1 MTEIGRLLPAS
12 AEGGA
17 SVLLALED
25 RMRSVADPADV
36 LRTAAEVLGTA
47 LGADDVAL
55 ALVDRETGE
64 LRPAAGWPGAIS
76 VPDRDVSSRPG
87 LLREGGT
94 VVVSEGAGE
103 LAAPLLPQRT
113 EALLGVPVRQDGFI
127 TLVLLAG
134 QASPRAWTRAEID
147 LAEAVAGRAWAAVER
162 AGAEERLRISEAE
175 ARARAEEIAALYA
188 SAPIGLCVLDREGR
202 YIRIND
208 VLATNN
214 GLPAADHIGR
224 KVRDV
229 LPGLA
234 DQIEAILVRVLAGEE
249 LRGVEVTGTT
259 PGQPGVLRS
268 WRETWEPLRDAGGR
282 IAGVTISVEEI
293 TPLKAAARRQAYL
306 LRLEDRL
313 HSAPCVREALEAACE
328 ALGRELGVA
337 LVGFSALEEADAVG
351 VVDCEWRAGETPS
364 AIGRHRLATF
374 GEGRVGPLLAG
385 ETVVVG
391 DAAHDPRIPDPSGY
405 LALGVQSS
413 VDVPFVREGRVR
425 GFLFVA
431 DARPRAWTSGEIALV
446 RETAERAWEAAERA
460 RAETELRESEASF
473 RQMAETIREVFSVL
487 EVDERRMSYVSPAYE
502 EVWGRPLAE
511 LYADARTFMDGIHPD
526 DLPSVQAN
534 LSRLWTGE
542 AVDGEYRLLRP
553 DGSVRHIHDRAFVT
567 ADPVSGRRR
576 AIGLA
581 ADVTERRRIEERL
594 QMATEAAGLGIFDV
608 NLVTLDMQWDS
619 RQRKLWGVAPDAVIT
634 DEMFQA
640 GVHPDDRPIM
650 QEAVG
655 RALDPKGDGLY
666 RAEFRIRPLDGGAGR
681 WIAAMGQAHFEGSRA
696 VRLIGTV
703 QDITE
708 RKAAEAAVAQSEARF
723 RALANTLPALI
734 FIADAERRTSWVNDS
749 FVSFSGLPSGQLVGR
764 GWMRTVH
771 PDDMARAREG
781 TAASWRR
788 GRPYV
793 AETRFRRADG
803 SYRWHLVRG
812 QPITD
817 DEGQVLQ
824 WVGAGIDIQELVEAR
839 EALAASRTLVEE
851 ANAELEARVAERTAE
866 LRQANARLAAEIERR
881 EAAQA
886 ALVQAQKLEAVGQLT
901 SGIAHD
907 FNNVIAAIAGG
918 FSVIERRTQDPRL
931 IEVARHGAKAAE
943 RGGLLVKQL
952 LAFARQQVLAPQAC
966 DLPSLLREAEPLIAR
981 SLGPGIELAIA
992 CPEDLGEVR
1001 IDPVQLEAAL
1011 INLAVNAHDAMEGGG
1026 RLSIEARPSGAGEPG
1041 RPLELGAEAAV
1052 AISISDTGSGIHP
1065 DLLPRVVEPFFTTKA
1080 PGRGTGLG
1088 LAMVHGFVHQSG
1100 GALRI
1105 QSREGE
1111 GTVVT
1116 LYLPRAGERLPEA
1129 PPVALPDVLPLVA
1142 GARVLLVDDDS
1153 AVRGVTAAQLSDLGF
1168 AVVEA
1173 GSAEEALIQLEAHPD
1188 LDAVLSDVVMPGPD
1202 GVALAA
1208 AIRERRPDLPIL
1220 LMTGHADRA
1229 RLAGEVVLDKP
1240 FTPQALVAA
1249 LAERIGSRRAP
1260 GQPNS

>member
-1 MTEIGRLLPAS
+1 M
-12 AEGGA
+12 
-17 SVLLALED
+17 
-25 RMRSVADPADV
+25 
-36 LRTAAEVLGTA
+36 
-47 LGADDVAL
+47 GADDVVL
-55 ALVDRETGE
+55 VLVDRGTGE
-64 LRPAAGWPGAIS
+64 LQAAAGWPGAAS
-76 VPDRDVSSRPG
+76 APDRDASWESSLAPLREGRRLVVPDR
-87 LLREGGT
+87 
-94 VVVSEGAGE
+94 AGE
-103 LAAPLLPQRT
+103 LPVTLLPRRT
-113 EALLGVPVRQDGFI
+113 KAFVGVPVRQEDR
-127 TLVLLAG
+127 TVALLLAG
-134 QASPRAWTRAEID
+134 QASPRAWTEEEIS
-147 LAEAVAGRAWAAVER
+147 LVEMAAGRAWAAVER
-162 AGAEERLRISEAE
+162 AGAEARLRLSEAE

-202 YIRIND
+202 YVRIND
-208 VLATNN
+208 VLAANN
-214 GLPAADHIGR
+214 GLPAAEHLGR

-234 DQIEAILVRVLAGEE
+234 GQIEAMLARVLAGEE

-268 WRETWEPLRDAGGR
+268 WRETWEPLRDADGR
-282 IAGVTISVEEI
+282 ITGVTISVEEV
-293 TPLKAAARRQAYL
+293 TPMKAAARRQAYL
-306 LRLEDRL
+306 LRLEDGLR
-313 HSAPCVREALEAACE
+313 SAPSVREALGAACE
-328 ALGRELGVA
+328 ALGRELGAA
-337 LVGFSALEEADAVG
+337 LAGFSALEEAEAVG
-351 VVDCEWRAGETPS
+351 VVDSEWRAGDTPS
-364 AIGRHRLATF
+364 TLGRHRLAAF

-391 DAAHDPRIPDPSGY
+391 DAARDPRISDPTGY
-405 LALGVQSS
+405 AALGVQSS
-413 VDVPFVREGRVR
+413 IDVPFVRDGRVR

-431 DARPRAWTSGEIALV
+431 DARPRTWTDDEIALV

-460 RAETELRESEASF
+460 RAEADLRESEACF
-473 RQMAETIREVFSVL
+473 RQMAETIREVFYVL

-502 EVWGRPLAE
+502 EVWGRPLAGV
-511 LYADARTFMDGIHPD
+511 YADARTFMDNIHPD
-526 DLPSVQAN
+526 DLPSVRAN
-534 LSRLWTGE
+534 LDRLWTGE

-576 AIGLA
+576 AVGIA

-594 QMATEAAGLGIFDV
+594 QMATGAAGLGIFDV
-608 NLVTLDMQWDS
+608 NLVTLDMQWDA
-619 RQRKLWGVAPDAVIT
+619 RQRGLWGVPPDAVIT
-634 DEMFQA
+634 DELFQA

-650 QEAVG
+650 QAAVG
-655 RALDPKGDGLY
+655 QALDPGGDGLY
-666 RAEFRIRPLDGGAGR
+666 RAEFRIRPLDGGAVR
-681 WIAAMGQAHFEGSRA
+681 WIAAMGRAHFEGGRA

-734 FIADAERRTSWVNDS
+734 FIADAERGNSWVNDS
-749 FVSFSGLPSGQLVGR
+749 FVTFSGLPSEQLVGR
-764 GWMRTVH
+764 GWTRTVH
-771 PDDMARAREG
+771 PDDLARAREG
-781 TAASWRR
+781 TAASWR
-788 GRPYV
+788 GDQPYM

-817 DEGQVLQ
+817 DWGRVLQ

-839 EALAASRTLVEE
+839 EALAASRTLVEQ
-851 ANAELEARVAERTAE
+851 ANAELEAHVAERTAE

-907 FNNVIAAIAGG
+907 FNNVIAAIGGG

-981 SLGPGIELAIA
+981 SLGPGIELAID
-992 CPEDLGEVR
+992 CPETLGEVR
-1001 IDPVQLEAAL
+1001 IDPVQLESAL

-1026 RLSIEARPSGAGEPG
+1026 RLRIAARPSDLGEAD
-1041 RPLELGAEAAV
+1041 RPPELGAEPAV
-1052 AISISDTGSGIHP
+1052 AIAISDTGSGIHP
-1065 DLLPRVVEPFFTTKA
+1065 DLLSRVVEPFFTTKP

-1129 PPVALPDVLPLVA
+1129 PAASSPDALPLVA
-1142 GARVLLVDDDS
+1142 GRRVLLVDDDA
-1153 AVRGVTAAQLSDLGF
+1153 AVRGVTAAQLSDLGLV
-1168 AVVEA
+1168 VVEA
-1173 GSAEEALIQLEAHPD
+1173 GSAQEALARLESHPD
-1188 LDAVLSDVVMPGPD
+1188 FDAVLSDVVMPGPD

-1229 RLAGEVVLDKP
+1229 RLVGEVVLDKP

-1249 LAERIGSRRAP
+1249 LAERIGSRRVSD
-1260 GQPNS
+1260 QPVP